1 MTFSSGIT
9 NSGKDICKLLL
20 SAEDPFFDFLSESSY
35 LKNRCCTFIFMGHD
49 DIFTA
54 GHPHQDAGEF
64 TVINI
69 QARHVDVGVPFA
81 VSPGEV
87 NVVGKILFAVL
98 LADIFFTIETCC
110 QCLPLILRIF
120 ASGRINAFGCIGVH
134 GF

>member
-9 NSGKDICKLLL
+9 NSGKDIRKILL

-35 LKNRCCTFIFMGHD
+35 LKNRCRTFIFMGHD

-69 QARHVDVGVPFA
+69 QARHG
-81 VSPGEV
+81 
-87 NVVGKILFAVL
+87 
-98 LADIFFTIETCC
+98 
-110 QCLPLILRIF
+110 
-120 ASGRINAFGCIGVH
+120 
-134 GF
+134 